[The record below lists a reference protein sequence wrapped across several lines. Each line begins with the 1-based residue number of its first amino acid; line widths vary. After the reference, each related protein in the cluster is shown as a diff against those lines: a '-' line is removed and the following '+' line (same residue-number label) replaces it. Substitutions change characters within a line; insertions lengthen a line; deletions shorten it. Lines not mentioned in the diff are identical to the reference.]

1 MTMQEYLDHLKV
13 ESDKRFED
21 FKIEEID
28 SIEKIREEAY
38 LEKPTWLGGDT
49 EFVCLFID
57 LDDSSKMSF
66 RKHPKTMAKI
76 YDYFTQNLIDV
87 MSQDPMKAA
96 YIDIKGDGAFGIYEG
111 QDATFKALAAAV
123 TFKTF
128 FEKYISPKFSTDG
141 TVLNCK
147 LAIHKDKILVRKIGR
162 RGDNNN
168 EVWAGRVV
176 NNAAKLASL
185 QKEIRQQVEK
195 YNLFNTTP
203 LLIVSDKVYE
213 ILLQKHEHAI
223 MCCPHNNDGTNAQ
236 ARVCAWESFD
246 VSTNDDVHGDIVY
259 YTPSRWCAHCVDTY
273 LPKILF

>member
-1 MTMQEYLDHLKV
+1 MKA
-13 ESDKRFED
+13 ESDKRFND

-28 SIEKIREEAY
+28 SIAKIRDEAY

-49 EFVCLFID
+49 EFVCLFVD

-66 RKHPKTMAKI
+66 KKHPKTMAKI

-87 MSQDPMKAA
+87 MSQDAMRAA

-111 QDATFKALAAAV
+111 PNAVFKALAAAI
-123 TFKTF
+123 TFKTL
-128 FEKYISPKFSTDG
+128 FELYIGPKFSTDG

-162 RGDNNN
+162 RGSNHN

-185 QKEIRQQVEK
+185 QKIVRQQVEK
-195 YNLFNTTP
+195 WAFFQTIP
-203 LLIVSDKVYE
+203 LLIVSQKVYE
-213 ILLQKHEHAI
+213 ILLQKSDYAV
-223 MCCPHNNDGTNAQ
+223 MCCPHNKDGSNAD
-236 ARVCAWESFD
+236 ARVCAWEAFD
-246 VSTNDDVHGDIVY
+246 TSTNEEVHGDTAY
-259 YTPSRWCAHCVDTY
+259 YTASRWCTHCVDEY
-273 LPKILF
+273 LPKILA